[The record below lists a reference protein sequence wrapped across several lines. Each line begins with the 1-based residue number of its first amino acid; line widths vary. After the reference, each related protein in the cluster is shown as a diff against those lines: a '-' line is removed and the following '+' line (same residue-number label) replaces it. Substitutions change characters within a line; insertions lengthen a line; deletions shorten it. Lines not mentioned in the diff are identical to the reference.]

1 MHQKISILLPLL
13 AAFILLSSCEDATA
27 EEEKSPEI
35 VYLHPEFTMTIED
48 LEEMTT
54 SQPEAIRQAILA
66 KPQDFLELVLKVS
79 EEPEILTIL
88 VDKNHA
94 LPEEW
99 EPEDRVSLNDYPLAV
114 SRKDLSLSKAVMPH
128 VLALNDAAKADGVTL
143 LFSSTFRSWTYQ
155 QGLYQRYVK
164 ADGQEAADRYSARP
178 GHSQHQLGTVID
190 FGSITEA
197 FADTKAGKWMKE
209 NAWKYGFSLSFPEGE
224 EAVTG
229 YMWEPWHFRYIGPD
243 TMALQ
248 RDFFGDS
255 QQRTLEFL
263 HDNKAQIEAFRVQK

>member
-1 MHQKISILLPLL
+1 MPLL

-48 LEEMTT
+48 LEEMTAPL
-54 SQPEAIRQAILA
+54 PEAIRQAILA

-243 TMALQ
+243 AMALQ

-263 HDNKAQIEAFRVQK
+263 HDNKARIEAFRVQK

>member
-1 MHQKISILLPLL
+1 MYFKKLPLIVQTAKLRYSGWHEHNTSKISILLPLL

-48 LEEMTT
+48 LEEMTAPL
-54 SQPEAIRQAILA
+54 PEAIRQAILA

-143 LFSSTFRSWTYQ
+143 LFP
-155 QGLYQRYVK
+155 
-164 ADGQEAADRYSARP
+164 RP
-178 GHSQHQLGTVID
+178 FV
-190 FGSITEA
+190 
-197 FADTKAGKWMKE
+197 
-209 NAWKYGFSLSFPEGE
+209 P
-224 EAVTG
+224 
-229 YMWEPWHFRYIGPD
+229 GPISRACINV
-243 TMALQ
+243 M
-248 RDFFGDS
+248 
-255 QQRTLEFL
+255 
-263 HDNKAQIEAFRVQK
+263 